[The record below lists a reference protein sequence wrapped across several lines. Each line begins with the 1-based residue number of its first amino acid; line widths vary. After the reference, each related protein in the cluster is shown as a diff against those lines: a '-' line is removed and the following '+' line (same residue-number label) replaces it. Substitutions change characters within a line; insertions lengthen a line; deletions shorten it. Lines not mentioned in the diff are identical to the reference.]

1 MILSD
6 LSPVEQFQDDLFT
19 KIDQRKSTQVM
30 QTMDA
35 INHLYGANT
44 LMLASTGATTSNP
57 RHWRMR
63 ANHKSQRFTTRW
75 NEIPKVNT

>member
-1 MILSD
+1 
-6 LSPVEQFQDDLFT
+6 
-19 KIDQRKSTQVM
+19 M

-35 INHLYGANT
+35 LNHLYGANT
-44 LMLASTGATTSNP
+44 LMLASTGATLNNP